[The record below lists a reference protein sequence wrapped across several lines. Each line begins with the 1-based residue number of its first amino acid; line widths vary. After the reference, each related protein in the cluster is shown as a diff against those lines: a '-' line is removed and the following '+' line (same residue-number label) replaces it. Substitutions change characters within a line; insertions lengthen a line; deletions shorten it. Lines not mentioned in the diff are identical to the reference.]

1 MFYNLAPIFNL
12 IIFTEGETP
21 TLERLHSDEFK
32 AEYNKLAEAELEEI
46 VARHSE
52 DHSNINR
59 QRVTAK
65 ARVID
70 VSNTCQSIQQLVSPY
85 ISVPYV
91 SLMFQK
97 IKGLNM
103 RVGVEGFFCIFRNTP
118 NYHMEPKWFFT
129 SQALMDYMRIAVP
142 VGKPWDFAYVAAKLE
157 AFAIAGCDPIS
168 KSSPRLLFLL
178 VTWRTRPSPN
188 L

>member
-129 SQALMDYMRIAVP
+129 SQALMDFP